1 MKNFGGVQLKKDMIN
16 RSGAQNNGEKKKISK
31 VKIVSVKDA
40 IGKNDLV
47 RIRSG
52 SPGSRNNP
60 IIKKDFENEMKQNGI
75 AGDV

>member
-1 MKNFGGVQLKKDMIN
+1 MIN
-16 RSGAQNNGEKKKISK
+16 RSGANNPSNGKKQVSK

-60 IIKKDFENEMKQNGI
+60 VVNKKNFENEMKQNGI
-75 AGDV
+75 AGDVQEI